1 LSTFFINFFYFLFK
15 EEFKQL
21 NITNELNNLYRIA
34 YAKIYSNIKFNKEYK
49 NQFENYLIM
58 AKRNYDS
65 FNYNINQKK
74 INSYFFND
82 AYIKKNSLEK
92 ID

>member
-1 LSTFFINFFYFLFK
+1 MS
-15 EEFKQL
+15 
-21 NITNELNNLYRIA
+21 
-34 YAKIYSNIKFNKEYK
+34 
-49 NQFENYLIM
+49 
-58 AKRNYDS
+58 KRNYDS

-92 ID
+92 IDWNLFKTNKKTFFNKYFLKDDFNYASKNFDDFLNCLFKYSKRNKYIF